1 MPSITRAN
9 LRKGLARTLGLYEEF
24 DTTTN
29 ISTANTSVISL
40 ELRDLGYEI
49 DDTLIGKWVFI
60 KGTTNNVTLS
70 RFVNDYTGSSGTIDV
85 RGSNFGTTESG
96 DTSCELHEFSPARLH
111 DALNTARLEAFPYL
125 YKHARFE
132 ALSANYNQ
140 HELTLPSARF
150 KGSPYEVLLSRIID
164 PGTYAE
170 NYIADSDTANFNS
183 VTNWTGGAMTTFET
197 ISATTSPNTWVVLD
211 GPSGTAAYA
220 KTNGGSSEASV
231 LHVLAT
237 NTNSIRGARVNFSIW
252 VYYVGAVTTLVP
264 RIMEDSSSTDGTAH
278 SGTGW
283 EKLTVSRNIT
293 TDPSSSVRVG
303 VAESANAAAVLFYLD
318 NAIATVGANEPVE
331 LRYER
336 LYNWTYYEPTGTN
349 TGGTLRFG
357 YQLPPKRTLR
367 VRGMYPLSS
376 VSAETDTMEIDEKQ
390 AELLYAFARVAL
402 YSAELAKREPDS
414 RAWRRYDQL
423 HQKAISD
430 TVSQKALNGMSQ
442 PGKFAGMP
450 DYIPSG
456 VI

>member
-24 DTTTN
+24 ATTTN
-29 ISTANTSVISL
+29 ITTNTSVVSTGL
-40 ELRDLGYEI
+40 TDLGYEI
-49 DDTLIGKWVFI
+49 DDTLIGKWIFI
-60 KGTTNNVTLS
+60 KGTANPNES
-70 RFVNDYTGSSGTIDV
+70 RFVNDYTASSGTIDV
-85 RGSNFGTTESG
+85 RGTALSAESG
-96 DTSCELHEFSPARLH
+96 SMSCELHEFSPARLH
-111 DALNTARLEAFPYL
+111 DALNTARMEAFPYL

-220 KTNGGSSEASV
+220 KTNGSGSEASV

-264 RIMEDSSSTDGTAH
+264 RIMEDSASTDGTAH
-278 SGTGW
+278 SATGW

-303 VAESANAAAVLFYLD
+303 IAEPANAAALLIYLD

-349 TGGTLRFG
+349 TGGTLRFP

-367 VRGMYPLSS
+367 VRGRYLLSS
-376 VSAETDTMEIDEKQ
+376 VAAETDTMEIDEKQ

-402 YSAELAKREPDS
+402 YRTERGKREPDS
-414 RAWRRYDQL
+414 RSWRKYDQL
-423 HQKAISD
+423 YKDSISD
-430 TVSQKALNGMSQ
+430 RELLKAHNGMSQ
-442 PGKFAGMP
+442 PGKIAGMP
-450 DYIPSG
+450 DWVPSG

>member
-24 DTTTN
+24 ATTTN
-29 ISTANTSVISL
+29 ITTNTSVVSTGL
-40 ELRDLGYEI
+40 TDLGYEI
-49 DDTLIGKWVFI
+49 DDTLIGKWIFI
-60 KGTTNNVTLS
+60 KGTANPNES
-70 RFVNDYTGSSGTIDV
+70 RFVNDYTASSGTIDV
-85 RGSNFGTTESG
+85 RGTALSAESG
-96 DTSCELHEFSPARLH
+96 SMSCELHEFSPARLH
-111 DALNTARLEAFPYL
+111 DALNTARMEAFPYL

-220 KTNGGSSEASV
+220 KTNGSGSEASV

-264 RIMEDSSSTDGTAH
+264 RIMEDSASTDGTAH
-278 SGTGW
+278 SATGW

-303 VAESANAAAVLFYLD
+303 IAEPANAAALLIYLD

-336 LYNWTYYEPTGTN
+336 LYNWQYLEPTGTN
-349 TGGTLRFG
+349 TGGTLRFP

-367 VRGMYPLSS
+367 VRGRYPLSS
-376 VSAETDTMEIDEKQ
+376 VAAETDTMEIDEKQ

-442 PGKFAGMP
+442 PGKIAGMP

-456 VI
+456 AI